1 MTKLKEDQVI
11 KVGMA
16 DWKTAEAPEKLR
28 TSGLGSCVG
37 VVIYEESR
45 KIAAMA
51 HIMLP
56 DSSMAGTRSLQRAKF
71 ADTAL
76 EDVLAWFQEKGC
88 RCHRLQAKL
97 AGGAQM
103 FSFSEGSEMMRIGP
117 RNSEAV
123 KMFLEHN
130 GIPVKGEDTGGS
142 KGRTIEFNIMDS
154 SLFIRTVSQGKT
166 II

>member
-1 MTKLKEDQVI
+1 
-11 KVGMA
+11 MA
-16 DWKTAEAPEKLR
+16 DWKTAEAPERLR

-37 VVIYEESR
+37 VVLYEEGLS
-45 KIAAMA
+45 IAAMA

-56 DSSMAGTRSLQRAKF
+56 DSSMAAGRSLQRAKF

-76 EDVLAWFQEKGC
+76 EDVLACLKEKGC
-88 RCHRLQAKL
+88 SLRRLQAKL

-103 FSFSEGSEMMRIGP
+103 FSFSEGSDMSRIGP

-123 KMFLEHN
+123 KAVLKEN
-130 GIPVKGEDTGGS
+130 GIPVKAEDTGGS
-142 KGRTIEFNIMDS
+142 KGRTIEFSIMDS
-154 SLFIRTVSQGKT
+154 SLYIRTVNEGKT